1 MVKFSFRQRV
11 GKINWNVVSA
21 VSIQDVVEHLDVNEL
36 QTVLDAIT
44 FCEFGPSDIRNC
56 PIDTVAQL
64 VQIFQFTIEFLLY
77 SQESQNVLIDR
88 MHRKNTTL
96 KDSNR
101 QLSAQVASLK
111 EDTKIYQRQLL
122 VLRQSMNLRE
132 PQNSRVIDLKA
143 DKKDSSEIQPIVAS
157 VLQSEKD
164 SREHLRVLLEDQ
176 RKAFMKELELNRTAA
191 SSSANYSQTSR
202 CQIMHYD
209 LFALNYCYLLL
220 FYMSKTDE
228 PSSLLLRL
236 IIAIVV
242 IYISTS

>member
-11 GKINWNVVSA
+11 GKINWNVVSS

-36 QTVLDAIT
+36 QAVLDAIT

-101 QLSAQVASLK
+101 QLSAQIASLK

-132 PQNSRVIDLKA
+132 PQNSRVIDLN
-143 DKKDSSEIQPIVAS
+143 KKDLSEIQPIVAS
-157 VLQSEKD
+157 VLQSEKE

-176 RKAFMKELELNRTAA
+176 RKAFMKELELNRPAA
-191 SSSANYSQTSR
+191 SSSANHPQTSR
-202 CQIMHYD
+202 FVIM
-209 LFALNYCYLLL
+209 
-220 FYMSKTDE
+220 
-228 PSSLLLRL
+228 
-236 IIAIVV
+236 
-242 IYISTS
+242 YIL

>member
-1 MVKFSFRQRV
+1 MSLQLSKHHNFLTMVKFSFRQRV

-36 QTVLDAIT
+36 QAVLDAIT
-44 FCEFGPSDIRNC
+44 FCEFGPSDIKNC
-56 PIDTVAQL
+56 PIETVAQL

-88 MHRKNTTL
+88 LHRKNTTL

-101 QLSAQVASLK
+101 HLSAQVASLK

-132 PQNSRVIDLKA
+132 PQNSRVIDLNA

-157 VLQSEKD
+157 VLQSEKE
-164 SREHLRVLLEDQ
+164 SREHLRAILEDQ
-176 RKAFMKELELNRTAA
+176 RKAFMKELEMNRTGG
-191 SSSANYSQTSR
+191 SSSASNSQTSR
-202 CQIMHYD
+202 YLTMHIY
-209 LFALNYCYLLL
+209 LFVK
-220 FYMSKTDE
+220 FYFLGNRNK
-228 PSSLLLRL
+228 
-236 IIAIVV
+236 
-242 IYISTS
+242 